1 MTSASTQP
9 DGKAPEHVRF
19 RWRESRIPPV
29 FILGVV
35 LMIIAVVYVSVR
47 EVPSGV
53 ASVGSVATSPGAS
66 PSAQPAD
73 AAAPSPTPSQ
83 NTNLGPSQSPDPT
96 ATPIPTPIP
105 PNKLSGYQWPLTNA
119 SVSLPFGPTSWGEV
133 FVNGQRFHDGLDMTT
148 NCGDNVYAAH
158 DGTVL
163 AASRRYDLFMG
174 WVGDVTPY
182 LDLVTRKNWWNSLP
196 IVIVI
201 DDGNGYRSIYA
212 HEISV
217 TVKPGQQVKA
227 GQVIGYEGATG
238 LASGCHVH
246 YGLFNTLETATF
258 QSDPGVV
265 KRDLIP
271 TAEIARVDPLLVLPF
286 RCDVSEMRTLR
297 PDEARLCP
305 PPTPMPLKATPKP
318 ATHTTA
324 PTAAPTAAPGS

>member
-1 MTSASTQP
+1 
-9 DGKAPEHVRF
+9 
-19 RWRESRIPPV
+19 V

-35 LMIIAVVYVSVR
+35 LMIVAIAFVSVR
-47 EVPSGV
+47 GAQSGGAQMGPVVPLSAGSVTLQPSGTP
-53 ASVGSVATSPGAS
+53 GSS
-66 PSAQPAD
+66 PS
-73 AAAPSPTPSQ
+73 PSQ
-83 NTNLGPSQSPDPT
+83 SQDVNLDPSPDPT

-105 PNKLSGYQWPLTNA
+105 PNRMTGYQWPLTNA
-119 SVSLPFGPTSWGEV
+119 TISLPFGPTTWGEV

-148 NCGDNVYAAH
+148 YCGDYVYAAH

-163 AASRRYDLFMG
+163 AASRHYDLFMG
-174 WVGDVTPY
+174 WAGDVTPY
-182 LDLVTRKNWWNSLP
+182 LDLLTRKNWWNSLP

-212 HEISV
+212 HEMSV

-246 YGLFNTLETATF
+246 YGLFSTLETATF

-305 PPTPMPLKATPKP
+305 APTPIPLKPTPKP
-318 ATHTTA
+318 ATHTAAPTKA
-324 PTAAPTAAPGS
+324 PTATPAS